1 MVTLMSKSLQRFQK
15 NVTQLDLISKTE
27 QKTIFSP
34 TFMRRARYLLIMLL
48 SDRMWGKSN
57 IFFRI
62 YGDKILAKNAAV
74 QITSVDD

>member
-1 MVTLMSKSLQRFQK
+1 
-15 NVTQLDLISKTE
+15 
-27 QKTIFSP
+27 
-34 TFMRRARYLLIMLL
+34 MRRARYLLIMLL